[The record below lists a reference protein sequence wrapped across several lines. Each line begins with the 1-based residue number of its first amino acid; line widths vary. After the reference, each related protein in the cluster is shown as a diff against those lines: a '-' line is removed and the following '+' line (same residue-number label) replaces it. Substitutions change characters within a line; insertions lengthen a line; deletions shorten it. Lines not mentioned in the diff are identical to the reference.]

1 MKKIL
6 LALIVLTVVLVHV
19 GADTLQIGV
28 SPYSFQSI
36 HSISAVETVLIDKYG
51 AATQCSYVHDYNGVK
66 RLGGKICGQWY
77 LFDEEMNEVIVDL
90 DFIMGR
96 QKTLGS
102 CSLYYDFGIGVSM
115 CMIEELFQA
124 HMNLCADVGLCFN
137 LGNVRSFAD
146 MEFKLTPQLGNNTY
160 KLTASLFIRPTVGV
174 CISL

>member
-1 MKKIL
+1 MKKFL
-6 LALIVLTVVLVHV
+6 LALTVLTAVLAGA
-19 GADTLQIGV
+19 GADTIQIGV

-51 AATQCSYVHDYNGVK
+51 AAAQCSYVHDYNGVK

-102 CSLYYDFGIGVSM
+102 FSLYYDFGIGVSM

-137 LGNVRSFAD
+137 LGNVLSFAD
-146 MEFKLTPQLGNNTY
+146 VEFKLTPQFANKIY
-160 KLTASLFIRPTVGV
+160 KFTASLFIRPTVGV
-174 CISL
+174 CVPL